1 MEAQPHSGQMAR
13 SMPQTALSSSS
24 MDSPAL
30 TLPESLAAAG
40 AEGVMLNHVEK
51 PLTLGVL
58 KKTIERAKEVGLTT
72 IVCADSIVEASMI
85 AKLDPDIIVAEPV
98 S

>member
-1 MEAQPHSGQMAR
+1 
-13 SMPQTALSSSS
+13 
-24 MDSPAL
+24 
-30 TLPESLAAAG
+30 
-40 AEGVMLNHVEK
+40 MLNNVEK

-85 AKLDPDIIVAEPV
+85 AKLNPDIIVAEP
-98 S
+98 SELIGTGLTSGPGMWKPPAAA